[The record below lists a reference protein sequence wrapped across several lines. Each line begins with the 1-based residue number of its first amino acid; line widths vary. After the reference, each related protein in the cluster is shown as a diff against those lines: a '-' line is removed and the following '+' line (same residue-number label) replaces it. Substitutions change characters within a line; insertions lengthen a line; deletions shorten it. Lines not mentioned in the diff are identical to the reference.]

1 MQSLSEN
8 EASSSALNFSDEFL
22 LQGRPAS
29 RVRSCD
35 INVLSAIVGG
45 REKKKV
51 AGKAINFKVE

>member
-35 INVLSAIVGG
+35 INALSTIPGKGKKKGG
-45 REKKKV
+45 RKGNK
-51 AGKAINFKVE
+51 F

>member
-29 RVRSCD
+29 RDRSCD
-35 INVLSAIVGG
+35 INSLSAIFKN
-45 REKKKV
+45 EKKK
-51 AGKAINFKVE
+51 GGRNKL